1 MESIEKMTDVMFLG
15 FGFGGLLVAMFFTH
29 FNVENK
35 ILKIKKE
42 TDAEM
47 TALRRAHAKNL
58 EELDILRTLVAKH
71 DQNNSELHLRAAT
84 AVHEINQW
92 RSGIELNKLR

>member
-1 MESIEKMTDVMFLG
+1 MTDVMVLG
-15 FGFGGLLVAMFFTH
+15 FGFGGLLVALFFTH
-29 FNVENK
+29 WNFENE

-58 EELDILRTLVAKH
+58 EELEFFRTLLVK
-71 DQNNSELHLRAAT
+71 QEQENTELHFKT
-84 AVHEINQW
+84 TGMIYEINQW
-92 RSGIELNKLR
+92 RSGVELNKLR